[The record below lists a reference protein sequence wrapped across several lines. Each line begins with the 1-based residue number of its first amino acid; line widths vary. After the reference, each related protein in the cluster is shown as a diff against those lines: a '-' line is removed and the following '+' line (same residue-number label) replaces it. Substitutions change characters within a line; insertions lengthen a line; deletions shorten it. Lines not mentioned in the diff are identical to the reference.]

1 MSKSFQHIVPVSFNS
16 GREGPHLLIIAG
28 IHGDEYEP
36 VLAVQRLIDV
46 FSDDLKPEKGKVT
59 LVSIVNTPAY
69 KRDSR
74 TASDGKDLARTCPG
88 KKDGSETEQIAWE
101 ISQLIRSADFLIDM
115 HTGGKT
121 YEIYP
126 LAGYMLHPD
135 QEILDKQRGMAAA
148 FGLPIQWGTSPHLDG
163 RTLSV
168 ARDAG
173 VPAIYTEYGGGEQ
186 IDLDIVNDL
195 YEGCLRVMTPL
206 KMISG
211 LDVLGHQPQYIVEDY
226 REESGHLQ
234 IMYPSPMDGRFITNI
249 NLGEMV
255 KAGQQIGTVQSL
267 ESKVEKEI
275 YASEDGLL
283 FLIRRKTSVKQG
295 EATAGILP
303 ITNPGKMIIT

>member
-69 KRDSR
+69 ERDSR

-88 KKDGSETEQIAWE
+88 RKDGSETEQIAWE
-101 ISQLIRSADFLIDM
+101 ISQLIRSVDFLIDM
-115 HTGGKT
+115 HTGGKI

-135 QEILDKQRGMAAA
+135 QEILDKQRAMAAD
-148 FGLPIQWGTSPHLDG
+148 FGLPVQWGTSPHLDG

-173 VPAIYTEYGGGEQ
+173 VPAIYTEFGGGDRKNSE
-186 IDLDIVNDL
+186 IVNAL
-195 YEGCLRVMTPL
+195 YDGCLRVMAML

-211 LDVLGHQPQYIVEDY
+211 QDIQSLEPEYVVEDY
-226 REESGHLQ
+226 RKESGHLQ
-234 IMYPSPMDGRFITNI
+234 IMYPSPLDGVFISHI
-249 NLGEMV
+249 QLGEIV
-255 KAGQQIGTVQSL
+255 NKGQKIGTVQSL

>member
-1 MSKSFQHIVPVSFNS
+1 MSKSFQHIVPVSYDS

-28 IHGDEYEP
+28 VHGDEYEP
-36 VLAVQRLIDV
+36 MLAVQRLVDK
-46 FSDDLKPEKGKVT
+46 FSEDLKLENGQMT

-69 KRDSR
+69 ERDSR
-74 TASDGKDLARTCPG
+74 TASDSKDLARTCPG

-101 ISQLIRSADFLIDM
+101 ISKLIRSVDFLIDM

-126 LAGYMLHPD
+126 LSGYVLHSD
-135 QEILDKQRGMAAA
+135 KEILEKQRAMAAD
-148 FGLPIQWGTSPHLDG
+148 FGLPVQWGTSPHLDG

-186 IDLDIVNDL
+186 IDPEIVNAL
-195 YEGCLRVMTPL
+195 YEGCLRVMTSL

-211 LDVLGHQPQYIVEDY
+211 QFIQDRQPQYIVEDY

-234 IMYPSPMDGRFITNI
+234 IMYPSPIDGRFITSM
-249 NLGEMV
+249 NLGEMA
-255 KAGQQIGTVQSL
+255 KKGQLIGCVESL
-267 ESKVEKEI
+267 ESEEKKEI
-275 YASEDGLL
+275 YANEDGLL

-303 ITNPGKMIIT
+303 ITQPGNITLL